1 MALIGGTHSISHFF
15 QLAVPVLFPLIKD
28 ELNVGYAEL
37 GLLATLFYVA
47 SGLCQLG
54 SGFIVDH
61 LGARR
66 LLFAGIGL
74 LCGSILLSG
83 LAPSYPVFLVLMML
97 AGIGNS
103 VFHPADYAILNAS
116 IREGWL
122 GRAYGIHTLG
132 GNLAG
137 H

>member
-1 MALIGGTHSISHFF
+1 MALVGGAHSISHFF

-28 ELNVGYAEL
+28 EFDVGYAEL
-37 GLLATLFYVA
+37 GLLATLFYAA
-47 SGLCQLG
+47 SGLCQSA
-54 SGFIVDH
+54 SGFVVDS

-74 LCGSILLSG
+74 LCGSILLCG
-83 LAPSYPVFLVLMML
+83 FAPSYPALAVLMIL
-97 AGIGNS
+97 AGVGNS

-116 IREGWL
+116 IREAGSA
-122 GRAYGIHTLG
+122 GPTASIHSAATSV
-132 GNLAG
+132 G